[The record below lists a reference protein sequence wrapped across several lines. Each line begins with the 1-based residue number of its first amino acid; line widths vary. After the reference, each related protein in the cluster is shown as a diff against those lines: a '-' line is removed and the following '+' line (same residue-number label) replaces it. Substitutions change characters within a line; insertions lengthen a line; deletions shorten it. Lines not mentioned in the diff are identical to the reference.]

1 MGIVLLVLKIIGIII
16 LAILALLL
24 FALAL
29 VLFVPVRYSVLA
41 EKYGEIKFSGNI
53 SWLLRLINIKGKYEN
68 NDFDFSVKIFGKKLF
83 GEEEKEETEENQKP
97 KDEPKP
103 IKAQEVVFEE
113 EKKPSAEKTKN
124 IKEKNEPQKVENI
137 KEITEPQKTEIKNET
152 AVKTEKKQEESF
164 EEFKK
169 SHTKAV
175 VRRVKIKET
184 ENPPTAEEEKE
195 KRAKK
200 SPEEKEKKQEV
211 PEKINKQYFIKMPF
225 DEKKKIFGCAAKFI
239 KRILKSVFPKYT
251 SLEAVVGTGEPSLT
265 GYVLALAGILKG
277 TCFENINIQADFEK
291 AFFEGKFA
299 AKGKITVGYILYSA
313 LCFALAKPI
322 RKIIVLYLKGRGV
335 NNE

>member
-1 MGIVLLVLKIIGIII
+1 MSIVLLVLKIIGIII
-16 LAILALLL
+16 LAILALLI
-24 FALAL
+24 FVLAL
-29 VLFVPVRYSVLA
+29 VLFVPVRYNILA
-41 EKYGEIKFSGNI
+41 EKYEEIKFSGNI
-53 SWLLRLINIKGKYEN
+53 SWLFKFVNIKGKYEN
-68 NDFDFSVKIFGKKLF
+68 GDFNFSVKIFGKKLF
-83 GEEEKEETEENQKP
+83 GEEEKNTEEREEEKP
-97 KDEPKP
+97 EEEQKP

-113 EKKPSAEKTKN
+113 EKQPSAEILKN
-124 IKEKNEPQKVENI
+124 IKETKEIKEPQKAEF
-137 KEITEPQKTEIKNET
+137 KSET
-152 AVKTEKKQEESF
+152 AVKPEEKKEESF

-184 ENPPTAEEEKE
+184 ENQQTANVETEKKAEESSEKE
-195 KRAKK
+195 
-200 SPEEKEKKQEV
+200 EKNNEI
-211 PEKINKQYFIKMPF
+211 PEKINKQYFIKMSF
-225 DEKKKIFGCAAKFI
+225 GEKKKILSCAMKFL
-239 KRILKSVFPKYT
+239 KRIFKSVFPKYT

-291 AFFEGKFA
+291 AFFEGKFT

-335 NNE
+335 DNE

>member
-1 MGIVLLVLKIIGIII
+1 MGIFLLVLKIIGIII

-24 FALAL
+24 FAIAL
-29 VLFVPVRYSVLA
+29 VLFVPVRYNISA
-41 EKYGEIKFSGNI
+41 EKYGEIKFSGNV

-68 NDFDFSVKIFGKKLF
+68 SDFNFSVKIFGKKLF
-83 GEEEKEETEENQKP
+83 GEEEKEEKSEEKEKNQTP
-97 KDEPKP
+97 EDEPKP

-113 EKKPSAEKTKN
+113 EKQFSREKTEN
-124 IKEKNEPQKVENI
+124 IKEKNEPR
-137 KEITEPQKTEIKNET
+137 KTEFKNET
-152 AVKTEKKQEESF
+152 AVKTEKKHEESF

-184 ENPPTAEEEKE
+184 ENLQTADVQNEEKSDGICE
-195 KRAKK
+195 K
-200 SPEEKEKKQEV
+200 EEKKNEI

-225 DEKKKIFGCAAKFI
+225 NEKKKILGCAMKFL

-251 SLEAVVGTGEPSLT
+251 SFEAVVGTGEPSLT

-291 AFFEGKFA
+291 AFFEGKFT

-335 NNE
+335 NDE